1 MKRCEAR
8 LNIIEHNWTLWH
20 DVWTLKKTCFQH
32 IASLPRRTIV
42 PHARHSGLRLG
53 LLVEALGTPSS
64 VVRNCTGGSS
74 KHALLCITFMFLIC
88 HDLSGSKWS
97 KYWKVKIESD
107 RTGVDHFK
115 LIIYDFPSGRLDLTS
130 FCCSRRICECNG
142 LGHPRTTSAAPNAH
156 HITPNETVETPRRLT
171 CENKTMYQYLYCIY
185 ILIILYIYIH
195 CMTTSGSGR
204 LWNGCTWM
212 NYFDHRQ
219 WSCHCLKLSGSI
231 VWLDLPQ
238 CHPSMIYN
246 DI

>member
-1 MKRCEAR
+1 MF
-8 LNIIEHNWTLWH
+8 EHW
-20 DVWTLKKTCFQH
+20 KKTCFQH
-32 IASLPRRTIV
+32 IASSPRRTIV

-74 KHALLCITFMFLIC
+74 KHALLCITFMSLIC

-115 LIIYDFPSGRLDLTS
+115 LIIYDFPSGRLDLAS

-185 ILIILYIYIH
+185 ILIILYIYIYTLH
-195 CMTTSGSGR
+195 DYV
-204 LWNGCTWM
+204 W
-212 NYFDHRQ
+212 Q
-219 WSCHCLKLSGSI
+219 WSTLKWMYMDELFWS
-231 VWLDLPQ
+231 
-238 CHPSMIYN
+238 PSMILSLPQIEWKHRVTRPTAMPPVN